1 MENNQL
7 HLYATLKE
15 LDADRAF
22 LSLFAPTSVRAS
34 IQILDLWNAEISRIR
49 EEVREPHM
57 GMIRLQWWRDEIR
70 RICEGGRSDV
80 HPVLAL
86 LSDLIPAHGLTFE
99 DFDGILSAREVE
111 FLGRPPEFFDD
122 LLSYVD
128 GAQGTLMK
136 MKGDILQC
144 AQNDSPDLARFYSL
158 VGLVRAVPFHGSF
171 GHVMMPNM
179 NMSDITPHSEKL
191 QKVVR
196 QISGVHLPE
205 KTGLKY
211 FKATRCLAMLY
222 LNQIKVAEYDP
233 FHVRPVPFKELR
245 VWIGTF

>member
-7 HLYATLKE
+7 HLYTTLKE

-22 LSLFAPTSVRAS
+22 LSLFTPTAVRSV
-34 IQILDLWNAEISRIR
+34 IQTLDLWNAEISRIR

-80 HPVLAL
+80 HPVLTL
-86 LSDLIPAHGLTFE
+86 LSGVIPEYHLAYA
-99 DFDGILSAREVE
+99 DFDTILSARELE
-111 FLGRPPEFFDD
+111 FLGRSPENIEE

-128 GAQGTLMK
+128 GAQGTMTK
-136 MKGDILQC
+136 MKCDILGC
-144 AQNDSPDLARFYSL
+144 AQNGNALARFYSL

-171 GHVMMPNM
+171 GHVMMPSL
-179 NMSDITPHSEKL
+179 NMSDIQPHSEKL

-196 QISGVHLPE
+196 ELCNIKIPE
-205 KTGLKY
+205 KSGAKY
-211 FKATRCLAMLY
+211 FRAMRSLALLY
-222 LNQIKVAEYDP
+222 LKSIERAEYDP
-233 FHVRPVPFKELR
+233 FHVLPVPFKELR
-245 VWIGTF
+245 VWVG